1 MGHHHCG
8 ASRVHCVEQGCVVLL
23 VMGRCV
29 TRWIRPSP
37 DLAVLNWK
45 MLINICLLQK
55 KVYTTFFFCRF
66 LQENYVGVVAL
77 WVNLGA
83 HFDGR

>member
-1 MGHHHCG
+1 LCG
-8 ASRVHCVEQGCVVLL
+8 VGLRRAASDGL
-23 VMGRCV
+23 VRDSM
-29 TRWIRPSP
+29 
-37 DLAVLNWK
+37 D
-45 MLINICLLQK
+45 
-55 KVYTTFFFCRF
+55 TTFTGPCCSKLENAYQHLLATEKSVYNLFFCRF